1 MAKVKFKDLSKKD
14 KIFKSINLTLMA
26 ILAVVIVGL
35 TIYFWVVGDPR
46 NRVPAGFTMLFAVL
60 APWLFELI
68 FRTRVPNVLF
78 IGIEIYLI
86 IAGIWGSLLS
96 GYNDFV
102 WLDIVVHVIMG
113 YLCAMLGIFVIS
125 RTTDYNKLKP
135 FAIILFCFFFS
146 LGIELI
152 WELGEWFA
160 DLFVGQTAQGPK
172 IDGFGVPLVTDT
184 MEDILCNFSGS
195 LAFIIH
201 YCIGKFSKCSLG
213 IKTIENE
220 LAKGY
225 KVGEVVNQN
234 SSNQISTE
242 KQKDNSQQ
250 IFDVPDEIEE
260 IVQREID
267 NMKKTKSS
275 KSKGKLDNKKR
286 D

>member
-14 KIFKSINLTLMA
+14 KIFKSVNLALMA
-26 ILAVVIVGL
+26 ILASVIIGL
-35 TIYFWVVGDPR
+35 TIYFWVIGDPR

-60 APWLFELI
+60 VPWLFELI
-68 FRTRVPNVLF
+68 FRTRIPNVLF
-78 IGIEIYLI
+78 FGIEIYLI

-96 GYNDFV
+96 GYNTFA

-152 WELGEWFA
+152 WELGEWFS

-172 IDGFGVPLVTDT
+172 IDGYGVPLVTDT

-195 LAFIIH
+195 LAFVIH

-220 LAKGY
+220 LAKGF
-225 KVGEVVNQN
+225 KEASQPETVNP
-234 SSNQISTE
+234 IE
-242 KQKDNSQQ
+242 PAPQQ
-250 IFDVPDEIEE
+250 DIILDVPDEIEE
-260 IVQREID
+260 IVQQEID
-267 NMKKTKSS
+267 NMKKS
-275 KSKGKLDNKKR
+275 KSKKTKKLDNKKG
-286 D
+286 DLN